1 MARPTRI
8 AFVSLGCAK
17 NTVDSEKML
26 GQLAEAGCEITTS
39 ERHADVVV
47 VNTCGFLS
55 SARDEAVEVIGELVQ
70 VKNERNNPLQRVVV
84 AGCLVQRDGE
94 KLLDCIPGID
104 ALVGVH
110 NRDDV
115 VRAVMREKSPH
126 RSADIYF
133 DTYHPAVSLDTARLR
148 ITPRHWAYLRI
159 SEGCDRECTFCM
171 VPAIRGPL
179 RCKPP
184 DIVLAEARELIADG
198 AVELVLIGQDTT
210 SYGADLGDVEGLAGL
225 LRRLNELE
233 GLSWLRLMYV
243 YPSLFTDRMIDA
255 VAESEKI
262 VKYLDIPL
270 QHINDRILK
279 AMRRGMDRRATV
291 ELLGRIRERIPGV
304 HLRTTLLSGFP
315 GETPAEHRELV
326 DFIRQFQ
333 FDALGVLPFSLEPE
347 TPSGRMSG
355 QLDEDTKRRRVEEL
369 MLTQQEIAFA
379 QADRKINETFEVLI
393 DTAAHHGMQ
402 QARHS
407 GQAPEVDSITWL
419 RDTDY
424 APGRFV
430 RVRCVGRDDYD
441 LVAQPSTVA
450 LPTVG

>member
-1 MARPTRI
+1 MVRRTRV

-26 GQLAEAGCEITTS
+26 GQLAEAGCEITAS

-55 SARDEAVEVIGELVQ
+55 AARDEAVEVIGELVEL
-70 VKNERNNPLQRVVV
+70 KNERNNPLKRVVV
-84 AGCLVQRDGE
+84 AGCLVQRDGD
-94 KLLDCIPGID
+94 KLLNSVPGID

-115 VRAVMREKSPH
+115 VRAVMKRKSPH
-126 RSADIYF
+126 RSVDTYF
-133 DTYHPAVSLDTARLR
+133 DDYHPAVSLDTTRLR
-148 ITPRHWAYLRI
+148 ITPRHWTYLRI
-159 SEGCDRECTFCM
+159 SEGCDRKCTFCM

-184 DIVLAEARELIADG
+184 EIVLAEARELIADG
-198 AVELVLIGQDTT
+198 AAELVLIGQDTT
-210 SYGADLGDVEGLAGL
+210 SYGTDLGYAEGLAGL
-225 LRRLNELE
+225 LRRLNELD

-243 YPSLFTDRMIDA
+243 YPSLFTERMIDA
-255 VAESEKI
+255 IAEGEKI
-262 VKYLDIPL
+262 VKYLDMPL

-279 AMRRGMDRRATV
+279 AMRRGMDRRTTV
-291 ELLGRIRERIPGV
+291 GLLGRIRERIPGV

-315 GETPAEHRELV
+315 GETPAEHRELL

-333 FDALGVLPFSLEPE
+333 FDALGVLPYSLEPE
-347 TPSGRMSG
+347 TPAGRIPG
-355 QLDEDTKRRRVEEL
+355 QLDEGTKQHRVEEL
-369 MLTQQEIAFA
+369 MLAQQEVAFA

-393 DTAAHHGMQ
+393 DTAARDGMQ

-407 GQAPEVDSITWL
+407 GQAPEVDSVTWL

-424 APGRFV
+424 APGSFV

-441 LVAQPSTVA
+441 LVAQPSTIA